1 MVEKDYGEE
10 FIEPA
15 KAFIEQ
21 INNLVSER
29 FGYREASDEDNR
41 DELTKKLFPKVSSS
55 ELRKRDQEKNRKMN
69 QKRFMKPG
77 KPSRSGEWGAYE
89 SQELND
95 ISKLA
100 GL

>member
-1 MVEKDYGEE
+1 VEITLEKEGKTPLGEFILSYFDRQAGQFPKGETAVLTMVEKDYGEE

-29 FGYREASDEDNR
+29 FGYREASDKDNR

-55 ELRKRDQEKNRKMN
+55 ELRKRDQEKK
-69 QKRFMKPG
+69 
-77 KPSRSGEWGAYE
+77 
-89 SQELND
+89 
-95 ISKLA
+95 
-100 GL
+100 